1 MQYQVVPEVLQ
12 RHTKM
17 YLGAVGILYQR
28 VFLLYNVDYLCRV
41 QRLHRL
47 SFLGFPKVQADD
59 FCKVLLVHEGGV
71 KFLKALHLFVA
82 EPIGEVL
89 DVEFVHYLCKELVV
103 VYLALV
109 VDVFAAR
116 YGDTDV
122 SAASCSVG
130 ERVGVIGCCYEGSK
144 TDAVLLCLA
153 VDDTSVDLTLR
164 QCLFQRR
171 MLRGTYGIKLV
182 EVDEEVVG

>member
-1 MQYQVVPEVLQ
+1 ME
-12 RHTKM
+12 
-17 YLGAVGILYQR
+17 
-28 VFLLYNVDYLCRV
+28 
-41 QRLHRL
+41 
-47 SFLGFPKVQADD
+47 ADD
-59 FCKVLLVHEGGV
+59 FGKVFLVHEGGV
-71 KFLKALHLFVA
+71 EFLKALHLFVV

-116 YGDTDV
+116 YGDADV

-130 ERVGVIGCCYEGSK
+130 ERVRVIGCCYEGSK
-144 TDAVLLCLA
+144 TEAVLLCLA

-164 QCLFQRR
+164 QCLFQLR
-171 MLRGTYGIKLV
+171 MLRGTYGIELV